1 MYSGCLELPHG
12 AQLVVAAHG
21 GGAHPQP
28 VLLGVGR
35 QLVQRGRAPHAQLPQ
50 PRGVRAVLLQL
61 YTLLSHNGRD
71 HIDRMLV
78 VSGASTFSLMITFC
92 FSVQAFK
99 SNDHCT
105 LWYHYTGLMINYKVA
120 DGSLD
125 YLLVNLFPLMMRI
138 NKIFGNS

>member
-50 PRGVRAVLLQL
+50 PRGVRAVFLQL
-61 YTLLSHNGRD
+61 YTLRSTICPWPLIGCS
-71 HIDRMLV
+71 LV
-78 VSGASTFSLMITFC
+78 VSGASTFPLMITFS

-99 SNDHCT
+99 SNEHV
-105 LWYHYTGLMINYKVA
+105 YK
-120 DGSLD
+120 D
-125 YLLVNLFPLMMRI
+125 YIYM
-138 NKIFGNS
+138 